1 MKPYDADLK
10 PLEGKLEFARRE
22 VDEEIALASEQ
33 SADSGRELQLIHY
46 NAQLIHHNVQLIHH
60 NENKRRISDCLA
72 VVKKG
77 GVLQRTEAR
86 LFRTQALA
94 EIRRLEIERMVRE
107 EGTEC
112 FITTSLADV

>member
-10 PLEGKLEFARRE
+10 PLEEKLEFARRE
-22 VDEEIALASEQ
+22 VEDEIALASEQ

-46 NAQLIHHNVQLIHH
+46 NAQLIHHN
-60 NENKRRISDCLA
+60 ENKRRISDCLA
-72 VVKKG
+72 EVKKG
-77 GVLQRTEAR
+77 RVLQRTEAR

-94 EIRRLEIERMVRE
+94 EIRRLEIERIVRE